1 MATSKAHS
9 LFVATQ
15 KRLHPDKPTRELQ
28 KLSDTRW
35 ACRHGAVNAICY
47 TYDSLLS
54 TLEDISEGPDRLKAV
69 EAQGL
74 LLQVKDFKFL
84 ISLIIFDRILT
95 CTKSL
100 SDSLQSM
107 QIDLGK
113 AADLVMATEGTLQE
127 FRTDSEWE
135 KIFTYTK
142 KVAELNSVEINAT
155 VQSRRQ
161 RQAPHR
167 FEDGIVYQSTGTRD
181 ILSSSQHYKV
191 NVYFPVLD
199 SVLMERRNRFS
210 HNNIE
215 LMKAISLINPVK
227 NIFGC
232 THPKASNH
240 SVQLRL

>member
-1 MATSKAHS
+1 MATSKAQS

-28 KLSDTRW
+28 KLSDTHW
-35 ACRHGAVNAICY
+35 ACRHGTVNAICY

-54 TLEDISEGPDRLKAV
+54 TLEEISEGSDRLKAV

-113 AADLVMATEGTLQE
+113 AADLVMATEGTLQD
-127 FRTDSEWE
+127 FCTDNEWE
-135 KIFTYTK
+135 KVFTYVK
-142 KVAELNSVEINAT
+142 KV
-155 VQSRRQ
+155 
-161 RQAPHR
+161 
-167 FEDGIVYQSTGTRD
+167 
-181 ILSSSQHYKV
+181 
-191 NVYFPVLD
+191 
-199 SVLMERRNRFS
+199 
-210 HNNIE
+210 
-215 LMKAISLINPVK
+215 
-227 NIFGC
+227 
-232 THPKASNH
+232 
-240 SVQLRL
+240 